1 MCIFMVYQVLDAV
14 YRVLSGLPVEGL
26 RGLWPPTANCLHQSF
41 IDHASKV
48 MVVTT
53 RKIVVTMGA
62 MMAGLLA
69 VLTLHSDSC

>member
-1 MCIFMVYQVLDAV
+1 MHLYG
-14 YRVLSGLPVEGL
+14 LSGFRCSVQGSFGLPVEGL
-26 RGLWPPTANCLHQSF
+26 RGLRPPTANCLHQSF